1 MAAHMPRGNQSL
13 NEQKYFK
20 RMKLR
25 RCSLSLMT
33 TDVFLLFLFNKN
45 ENTRSVHK
53 FLLMAGTKQNKE
65 TLQLSKSD
73 DMNTV

>member
-1 MAAHMPRGNQSL
+1 
-13 NEQKYFK
+13 
-20 RMKLR
+20 
-25 RCSLSLMT
+25 MT

-73 DMNTV
+73 DMNTVWT

>member
-1 MAAHMPRGNQSL
+1 
-13 NEQKYFK
+13 
-20 RMKLR
+20 MKLR